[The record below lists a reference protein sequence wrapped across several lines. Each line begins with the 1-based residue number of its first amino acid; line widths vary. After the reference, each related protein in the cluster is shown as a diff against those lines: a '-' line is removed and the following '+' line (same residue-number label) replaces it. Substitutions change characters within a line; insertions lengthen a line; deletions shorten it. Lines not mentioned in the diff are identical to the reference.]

1 MLQPPFNNPCN
12 LPTCTCLFLCR
23 NKNARNSEDL
33 FTKQQLLLLLAHH
46 AIHRQSQRHRNGNQT
61 GNNRQFR
68 MIRPRNKHEGVRWLA
83 ILANSTIRDS
93 ITRHDKA
100 KRVEA
105 IGNSAD
111 CVRAKYEAQY
121 YSDPPPRSTAFAN
134 CQERHTLLV
143 GVAVGNPHLDQR
155 QQALGRAYDA
165 QEISAAPVL
174 AP

>member
-1 MLQPPFNNPCN
+1 
-12 LPTCTCLFLCR
+12 
-23 NKNARNSEDL
+23 
-33 FTKQQLLLLLAHH
+33 
-46 AIHRQSQRHRNGNQT
+46 
-61 GNNRQFR
+61 

-134 CQERHTLLV
+134 CRERHTLLIDI
-143 GVAVGNPHLDQR
+143 AVGNAQLDQR
-155 QQALGRAYDA
+155 QQALGRANDA

-174 AP
+174 APKLQYQKIASVLRLEGTYTTKLTRIATVI